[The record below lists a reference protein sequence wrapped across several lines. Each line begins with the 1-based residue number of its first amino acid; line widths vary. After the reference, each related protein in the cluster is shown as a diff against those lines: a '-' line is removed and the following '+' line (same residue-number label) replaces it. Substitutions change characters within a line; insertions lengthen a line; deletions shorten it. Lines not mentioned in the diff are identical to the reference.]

1 MKKFTLL
8 ALIFSISIL
17 KIYAQKEANNWFFGN
32 NAALSFNTGMP
43 VAFTGGADVTLDNS
57 SSISDSAGN
66 VLFYTNGVTV
76 WNKNNATMFN
86 GTGLLGNISGGQSTL
101 IVPQP
106 KSANIYYVFTNDAMA
121 GSNGLHY
128 SIVDMSQQAGLGAVT
143 TKNVLM
149 YTPTTE
155 KIDATYNQT
164 TDSYWVLT
172 HDWNN
177 NNFKAYN
184 LTSLGLDTSAV
195 VSSVGSVNAGGSP
208 YGYNAMG
215 QMTFSPDGSKLASAI
230 YSDGKVELFNFDINT
245 GIVSNPITITGYTN
259 AWGTAFSKD
268 GTKLYLTVWFTEP
281 VYQFDLS
288 TYLLAN
294 IMASVTIVGYA
305 SGSSGYNAGYLQ
317 KGPDNKIY
325 VARVYADS
333 IGVINTPDSL
343 GSKCNFVNNG
353 INIAPGSCVAGL
365 SRVPLKGVVNNTEGI
380 NEIKSNTGVNLYP
393 NPNDGT
399 FSVNVNS
406 SSKAY
411 EIEVY
416 NVLGEKIYQTR
427 LNNRITKLN
436 LNDQGPGVYS
446 YKVVTNDNGITL
458 KTGKFVIE

>member
-1 MKKFTLL
+1 MKKTYLL
-8 ALIFSISIL
+8 AVVFIVSCL
-17 KIYAQKEANNWFFGN
+17 KIYAQKEANNWYFGT
-32 NAALSFNTGMP
+32 NAGLSFNGVNP
-43 VAFTGGADVTLDNS
+43 IAIVGGADVTLDNS

-86 GTGLLGNISGGQSTL
+86 GTGLLGNVSGGQSTL

-106 KSANIYYVFTNDAMA
+106 KSTKIYYIFSLDGEA
-121 GSNGLHY
+121 GPNGLHY
-128 SIVDMSQQAGLGAVT
+128 SVVDMSQQAGLGAVT

-184 LTSLGLDTSAV
+184 LSSSGLDTTAV

-208 YGYNAMG
+208 YGYDAMG
-215 QMTFSPDGSKLASAI
+215 QMTFSPDGSKIASAI
-230 YSDGKVELFNFDINT
+230 YSDGKIELFNFDIST
-245 GIVSNPITITGYTN
+245 GIVSSPITITGYPN
-259 AWGTAFSKD
+259 AWGTAFSPD
-268 GTKLYLTVWFTEP
+268 GTKLYATVWFTEP

-288 TYLLAN
+288 TYVLSN

-317 KGPDNKIY
+317 IGPDNKIY
-325 VARVYADS
+325 LARVYADS
-333 IGVINTPDSL
+333 LAVINTPDSL
-343 GSKCNFVNNG
+343 GAKCNFVNNG
-353 INIAPGSCVAGL
+353 ISIAPGSCVAGL
-365 SRVPLKGVVNNTEGI
+365 SRVPFKRIISEEGI
-380 NEIKSNTGVNLYP
+380 NEIKSNTEVNLYP

-399 FSVNVNS
+399 FSVNINTS
-406 SSKAY
+406 NKAY
-411 EIEVY
+411 QIAIY
-416 NVLGEKIYQTR
+416 NVLGEKIYQAR
-427 LNNRITKLN
+427 LNNGITKLKLDN
-436 LNDQGPGVYS
+436 QSHGIYS
-446 YKVVTNDNGITL
+446 YNVVTNDTGITL